1 MPLSAGTR
9 LGPYEILSLAGAGGM
24 GEVYRSRDTRL
35 DRIVAIKVLP
45 GEVAANTDRRLR
57 FEREARTVASLS
69 HPHIC
74 ALHDVGSQDGVEYL
88 VMEFLEGETL
98 AARLARRSSRSSP
111 VPRVQ
116 DVTPSPGSPSAGS
129 AAAVTGQALP
139 VPEIVRIARELAEAL
154 AAAHRAGIVHR
165 DLKPANIMLTRS
177 GVKVLDFGLARL
189 AGPETTGS
197 LALSTAT
204 VPLTSA
210 GVLLGTMRTWHPSS
224 SKAVKW
230 TRPPTSSR
238 TARSCSRWPPAGA
251 PSTPTAGPA

>member
-1 MPLSAGTR
+1 
-9 LGPYEILSLAGAGGM
+9 M
-24 GEVYRSRDTRL
+24 GEVYRARDTRL
-35 DRIVAIKVLP
+35 DRIVAIKVLR

-74 ALHDVGSQDGVEYL
+74 ALHDVGSQDGVEDL

-98 AARLARRSSRSSP
+98 AARLARRSPRSSS

-116 DVTPSPGSPSAGS
+116 DVTPSPGSPSTGS
-129 AAAVTGQALP
+129 TAVVTGQALP

-197 LALSTAT
+197 LPLSTAT

-210 GVLLGTMRTWHPSS
+210 GVLLGTMRTWRR
-224 SKAVKW
+224 AAR
-230 TRPPTSSR
+230 RP
-238 TARSCSRWPPAGA
+238 
-251 PSTPTAGPA
+251 